1 MQPYLRVVGRG
12 FLLVTLVSLN
22 TVHLATGRIGLAMIG
37 GFFISVLW
45 WSNSSK
51 KREDIPGAA
60 LAYGFGAAC
69 GTGAGFMLA
78 RLMA

>member
-1 MQPYLRVVGRG
+1 MPYLRVMGRG
-12 FLLVTLVSLN
+12 FLMVTLVSLN
-22 TVHLATGRIGLAMIG
+22 TVHLAHGRIVLAMIG

-60 LAYGFGAAC
+60 LAYGVGAML
-69 GTGAGFMLA
+69 GTGAGVVVA
-78 RLMA
+78 RLIA